1 MAGATP
7 NVLLIIAD
15 DLGVHQLGCLNP
27 GGPAFF
33 RTPCLDRFAAEGL
46 SFTQAYATAPVC
58 SPSRASLYTG
68 VHPARLHL
76 TDFIPGSRATNPPLL
91 APAWQQGLPVS
102 AITLGD
108 ALGAH
113 GYTTAHLGKWHLA
126 PDYHYAP
133 GRPMDPE
140 SQGFDHVFVT
150 RKPAPGADPESDPH
164 HIEALTDRAIE
175 YCTRPRVTHQPFFC
189 VLAHNAL
196 HRPELA
202 PAARVARY
210 AAHPAAD
217 PDVNRPVLAAMLEQ
231 LDTATGRLL
240 AALRASGRDR
250 DTLVVFTSDHGA
262 LGGNAQRKPQR
273 GAKADLYEGGIRV
286 PLLLRWPGQIAPGQ
300 TRATPV
306 SNADLFPTLLA
317 AAGVPLAGEIDGRDL
332 GPLLR
337 RNDAPAPHD
346 ALYWHYPHYHHL
358 GPGPCGAI
366 RVGDYKLVEWF
377 APQPRLELFHLATDP
392 GESHDL
398 AAAEPARRADLLRR
412 LQAWRRAVG
421 AQEMRPNP
429 DHDAGAPTRLYPPAG
444 DTAPDPTA

>member
-1 MAGATP
+1 MRA
-7 NVLLIIAD
+7 NLLLIVAD

-33 RTPCLDRFAAEGL
+33 RSPCLDRFAAEGI

-68 VHPARLHL
+68 LHPARLHL
-76 TDFIPGSRATNPPLL
+76 TDFIPGSRVTNPPLL
-91 APAWQQGLPVS
+91 PPAWQQGLPV
-102 AITLGD
+102 AAVTLGD
-108 ALGAH
+108 ALRAH
-113 GYTTAHLGKWHLA
+113 GYETAHFGKWHLA
-126 PDYHYAP
+126 PDYHYVP

-140 SQGFDHVFVT
+140 SQGFGEVLVT
-150 RKPAPGADPESDPH
+150 RKPAPHADPERDPH

-175 YCTRPRVTHQPFFC
+175 YCTRPRPAGRPFFC

-202 PAARVARY
+202 PAARVAAY

-217 PDVNRPVLAAMLEQ
+217 PHVNRPVLAALLEQ

-240 AALRASGRDR
+240 DALRASGRDR

-262 LGGNAQRKPQR
+262 LGGSAQRKPLR

-286 PLLLRWPGQIAPGQ
+286 PLLLRWPGHIAPGQ
-300 TRATPV
+300 ARAAPV
-306 SNADLFPTLLA
+306 CNADLFPTLLG
-317 AAGVPLAGEIDGRDL
+317 AAGAPIAGTIDGRDL
-332 GPLLR
+332 WPLLR
-337 RNDAPAPHD
+337 DAATPAPHE
-346 ALYWHYPHYHHL
+346 ALSWHYPHYHHL

-377 APQPRLELFHLATDP
+377 APPPRLELFHLAADP
-392 GESHDL
+392 GESRNL
-398 AAAEPARRADLLRR
+398 ADAEPARRDDLLRR
-412 LQAWRRAVG
+412 LHAWRRAVD

-429 DHDAGAPTRLYPPAG
+429 NYDAGAPTRLSPPAG
-444 DTAPDPTA
+444 DNAPDPTA